1 MRVVTR
7 PENNLHG
14 DLFSRLD
21 REEEMEDG
29 EVTDDDDDEGE
40 VKAAADLNKAG
51 LGKAKPTVEQQPE
64 LSMADASLASSLMSK
79 DDHRKYA
86 EMLRH
91 TETAKELTTGLT
103 TNAFVFFFFFGD
115 WTKKRAER
123 IQYRTAALLFS
134 LGQRRVYG
142 RETPSP
148 NGCVYFSKET
158 EICSELRKRPNITQN
173 SFKTVNT

>member
-1 MRVVTR
+1 MTSPVK
-7 PENNLHG
+7 NYIHG

-40 VKAAADLNKAG
+40 VKAAAAVDLNKAG
-51 LGKAKPTVEQQPE
+51 LGKAKTTVEQQPE

-103 TNAFVFFFFFGD
+103 TNAFVFFWGEMMSGWRD
-115 WTKKRAER
+115 LTKKRAER
-123 IQYRTAALLFS
+123 IQYCCPPFLSWATSCLW
-134 LGQRRVYG
+134 
-142 RETPSP
+142 
-148 NGCVYFSKET
+148 
-158 EICSELRKRPNITQN
+158 
-173 SFKTVNT
+173 

>member
-1 MRVVTR
+1 MTSPVK
-7 PENNLHG
+7 NYIHG

-40 VKAAADLNKAG
+40 VKAAAADLNKAG
-51 LGKAKPTVEQQPE
+51 LGKAKTTVEQQPE

-103 TNAFVFFFFFGD
+103 TNAFVFFSFLGEMMSGWRD
-115 WTKKRAER
+115 LTKKRAER
-123 IQYRTAALLFS
+123 IQYCCPPFLSWATSCLW
-134 LGQRRVYG
+134 
-142 RETPSP
+142 
-148 NGCVYFSKET
+148 
-158 EICSELRKRPNITQN
+158 
-173 SFKTVNT
+173 